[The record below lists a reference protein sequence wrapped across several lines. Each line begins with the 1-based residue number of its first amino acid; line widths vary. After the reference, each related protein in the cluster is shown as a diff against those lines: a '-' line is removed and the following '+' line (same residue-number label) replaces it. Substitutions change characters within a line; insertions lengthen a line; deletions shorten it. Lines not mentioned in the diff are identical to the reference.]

1 MTFHFNEVCDCGRE
15 GQHPN
20 AYLCKYELSIATAIA
35 SKTALFYSIWSF
47 SHAAYLLLFHAIEP
61 VLHHVVCD
69 ILQ

>member
-35 SKTALFYSIWSF
+35 SKQHYSTPSDLFLTQRIYYCFMQLNLFYTM
-47 SHAAYLLLFHAIEP
+47 
-61 VLHHVVCD
+61 
-69 ILQ
+69 